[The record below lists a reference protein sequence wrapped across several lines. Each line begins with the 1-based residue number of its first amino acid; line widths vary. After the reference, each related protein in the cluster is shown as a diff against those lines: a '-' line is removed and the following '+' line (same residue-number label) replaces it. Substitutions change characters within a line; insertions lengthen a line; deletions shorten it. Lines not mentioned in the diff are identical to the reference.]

1 MKSEKQAVETRCFY
15 LFSQLTYIFSSD
27 PLSVKGSISP
37 MLVDNRLIRMN
48 MRNDT
53 FNVTE

>member
-15 LFSQLTYIFSSD
+15 LFLQLTYIFSSD